1 MFINVRKQALL
12 GLCLMAASSLTL
24 TARAENYTP
33 VSGTATSFDKYLIID
48 KDANVPAAS
57 FSFSIASGE
66 AMAATENSMEVLAGV
81 GTPVLSGAAVFT
93 AGETAYSEVQSGDS
107 LQLAANE
114 KYAFKTIGIDFSS
127 VSFDEPGI
135 YRYVITETPLQEA
148 GAFVQDTQPKYLDVY
163 VTDNDGNLEVSSYVL
178 HTSAAAPLRN
188 ASGGS
193 EDVAEALAAV
203 SDKTTGFI
211 NRYQTKDLTITKQVA
226 GNQASKD
233 KYFQYTL
240 KIANA
245 GAGTKLIADVTS
257 HAEAAPLN
265 NAATVYTSEAMA
277 QANNVTELTCDADGS
292 IEHVFYLKHN
302 QSVTIRQL
310 PLGATYELSEVKEDY
325 VSADLNQL
333 NAEEYAANTG
343 TIQDSALTIGFRN
356 TRNGVIPTGIIT
368 TVAPYFILVSLA
380 AIGMFISGRKRMIHR

>member
-24 TARAENYTP
+24 TARAANYTP

-57 FSFSIASGE
+57 FDFSIAPGE
-66 AMAATENSMEVLAGV
+66 AMAATENSMEVLAGA
-81 GTPVLSGAAVFT
+81 GTPVLSGPAVFT
-93 AGETAYSEVQSGDS
+93 AGEEAYSSVQSGDS
-107 LQLAANE
+107 LDLTADE
-114 KYAFKTIGIDFSS
+114 KYAFKTINVDFSS

-148 GAFVQDTQPKYLDVY
+148 GAFVQDTEPKYLDVY
-163 VTDNDGNLEVSSYVL
+163 VTDNNGILEVSSYVL
-178 HTSAAAPLRN
+178 HSSADAPIRN
-188 ASGGS
+188 ATGGS

-233 KYFQYTL
+233 KYFKYTL

-257 HAEAAPLN
+257 HAEAAPLD

-277 QANNVTELTCDADGS
+277 EANNVTMLTCDENGS
-292 IEHVFYLKHN
+292 VEHVFYLKHN
-302 QSVTIRQL
+302 QSVTIKQL
-310 PLGATYELSEVKEDY
+310 PLGATYEVSEVKEDY
-325 VSADLNQL
+325 VSEDLAQVD
-333 NAEEYAANTG
+333 AEQYAANTG
-343 TIQDSALTIGFRN
+343 TIGSAALTAGFRN

-368 TVAPYFILVSLA
+368 SVAPYFMIVFIA
-380 AIGMFISGRKRMIHR
+380 AAGMLISGRKRMIH